1 MLIQILEEAMSHEDI
16 QSWAELQ
23 SYAGYEVELT
33 IDADVASIV
42 LEGKDKKKVLAK
54 IETPLEDG
62 KTPEEKKKKIKAT
75 TVTDEEGLKDIEVNV
90 IGSHY
95 IYNHGKKP
103 AGNGKW
109 AFGVGS
115 REPKDLLFFDGVYSQ
130 VSKQAVEAA
139 KKKAKKEGKTAV
151 KLYVMEATVPS
162 MEYEYKISKI
172 GKLVESKVIVDGKA
186 SVISG
191 INEAAVQKKTEQL
204 LEKIELDF
212 LEERSLT
219 KKETKTKEKV
229 VKGIKKSAK
238 DMKAR
243 YGKDWKSVAYGA
255 ATNIAKKSKLKEACD
270 VDKEELEEAKERIFK
285 LYFFDKDEPQDVKS
299 VEVRAENRKD
309 AMDYVYYKFGPVR
322 IQRVQVLDEAENPE
336 GVLIAEQVQT
346 FEIEYEMQSEDGTS
360 KGTTK
365 YKALNAGEARTRFLK
380 DNQGKKVTI
389 RNVRPAKPGLNESA
403 EVAMDVHDIAKLITK
418 EAVKF
423 ANERLSQKQ
432 DDEFD
437 RDTELED
444 GVNDYFDL
452 VMHHLEDNRVEL
464 TSPEAIKSYLGE
476 DYESGQYGSS
486 KEEVIDNLIA
496 KYLEGEDSEDI
507 RTALS
512 DAFEAGA
519 ELGVEQSE
527 DIGSDGEE
535 EPEEIVKEAGR
546 SEYAANRALA
556 KTARKIPTKEFSSF
570 SEWKKFVLS
579 FEPAIQFVKKAVAG
593 GEIILAKDDDKVI
606 GSYSTNNDFGFI
618 GEDCEQRLQKK
629 IMESST
635 VSVYAKLIS
644 QKNANM

>member
-16 QSWAELQ
+16 QTWAELQ

-162 MEYEYKISKI
+162 MEYEYNISKI

-322 IQRVQVLDEAENPE
+322 IQRVQVLDEAENPD

-346 FEIEYEMQSEDGTS
+346 FEIEYEMQSNDGAS

-389 RNVRPAKPGLNESA
+389 RNVRPAKPGLNEA
-403 EVAMDVHDIAKLITK
+403 AGVAMDVHDVAKLIMR
-418 EAVKF
+418 EALKF

-437 RDTELED
+437 WDTELED
-444 GVNDYFDL
+444 GVNDYLDL

-486 KEEVIDNLIA
+486 KDEVIDNLIS
-496 KYLEGEDSEDI
+496 KYLDGEESEEL

-519 ELGVEQSE
+519 ELGTESEEESEQESE
-527 DIGSDGEE
+527 DIEE
-535 EPEEIVKEAGR
+535 LEDEPKEKKV
-546 SEYAANRALA
+546 SE
-556 KTARKIPTKEFSSF
+556 
-570 SEWKKFVLS
+570 
-579 FEPAIQFVKKAVAG
+579 
-593 GEIILAKDDDKVI
+593 
-606 GSYSTNNDFGFI
+606 
-618 GEDCEQRLQKK
+618 
-629 IMESST
+629 ST
-635 VSVYAKLIS
+635 VSIYAKLIS
-644 QKNANM
+644 QNKANM

>member
-322 IQRVQVLDEAENPE
+322 IQRVQVLDEAENPD

-365 YKALNAGEARTRFLK
+365 YKALNAGEARARFLK

-389 RNVRPAKPGLNESA
+389 RNVRPAKPGLNEAA
-403 EVAMDVHDIAKLITK
+403 EVAMDVHDIAKLITR
-418 EAVKF
+418 EALKF

-486 KEEVIDNLIA
+486 KEEVIDNLIS
-496 KYLEGEDSEDI
+496 KYLDGEESEEL

-519 ELGVEQSE
+519 ELGTGSEQESEQESE
-527 DIGSDGEE
+527 DIEE
-535 EPEEIVKEAGR
+535 FEDEPKEKKV
-546 SEYAANRALA
+546 SE
-556 KTARKIPTKEFSSF
+556 
-570 SEWKKFVLS
+570 
-579 FEPAIQFVKKAVAG
+579 
-593 GEIILAKDDDKVI
+593 
-606 GSYSTNNDFGFI
+606 
-618 GEDCEQRLQKK
+618 
-629 IMESST
+629 ST
-635 VSVYAKLIS
+635 VSIYAKLIS
-644 QKNANM
+644 QNKANM

>member
-403 EVAMDVHDIAKLITK
+403 EVAMDVHDIAKLIMR
-418 EAVKF
+418 EALKF

-444 GVNDYFDL
+444 GVNDYLDL

-512 DAFEAGA
+512 DAFEAG
-519 ELGVEQSE
+519 
-527 DIGSDGEE
+527 
-535 EPEEIVKEAGR
+535 R

-579 FEPAIQFVKKAVAG
+579 FEPAIQFVKKDVAG

>member
-16 QSWAELQ
+16 QTWAELQ

-33 IDADVASIV
+33 INADVATV
-42 LEGKDKKKVLAK
+42 MLESKGDKQKVLAK
-54 IETPLEDG
+54 IEKPLEDG

-75 TVTDEEGLKDIEVNV
+75 TVADEEGLKDIEVNV

-115 REPKDLLFFDGVYSQ
+115 REPKDLLFFDGAYSQ

-151 KLYVMEATVPS
+151 KLYVMESNIPS
-162 MEYEYKISKI
+162 MEVEYNISKT
-172 GKLVESKVIVDGKA
+172 GKLVECKLSVDGKP

-191 INEAAVQKKTEQL
+191 LSESVVEKKALELIEKVQ
-204 LEKIELDF
+204 IEF

-219 KKETKTKEKV
+219 KKETKKKEKV

-243 YGKDWKSVAYGA
+243 YGKDWKSVSYGA
-255 ATNIAKKSKLKEACD
+255 ATNIAKKSKLKESC
-270 VDKEELEEAKERIFK
+270 E
-285 LYFFDKDEPQDVKS
+285 S
-299 VEVRAENRKD
+299 
-309 AMDYVYYKFGPVR
+309 
-322 IQRVQVLDEAENPE
+322 ENPD

-346 FEIEYEMQSEDGTS
+346 FEIEYEMQSNDGTS

-380 DNQGKKVTI
+380 DNQGKRVTI
-389 RNVRPAKPGLNESA
+389 RNVRPAKPGLNEA
-403 EVAMDVHDIAKLITK
+403 AGVAMDVHDVAKLIMR
-418 EAVKF
+418 EALKF

-444 GVNDYFDL
+444 GVNDYLDL

-486 KEEVIDNLIA
+486 KDEVIDNLIS
-496 KYLEGEDSEDI
+496 KYLDGEESEEL

-535 EPEEIVKEAGR
+535 ESEEIVKEAGR
-546 SEYAANRALA
+546 SEYDANRALA
-556 KTARKIPTKEFSSF
+556 KTARKIPNKEFYNF
-570 SEWKKFVLS
+570 SDWKKFILS
-579 FEPAIQFVKKAVAG
+579 FDPAIQFVKKAVAG
-593 GEIILAKDDDKVI
+593 GEIILAKDDDRVI

-618 GEDCEQRLQKK
+618 GEDCEQLLQKK
-629 IMESST
+629 ITESSA

-644 QKNANM
+644 QNKANM